1 MCILRYIT
9 YCLLFHFF
17 ICRTE
22 GLEWM
27 ISEVPLCIH
36 PTWFFGSCWYYFLN
50 SSKQQDQQIWNPSW
64 SKSLRL
70 VGNVVVKFQCNNK
83 SISNCYFAVFK
94 MQPFISTEWYRAL
107 FLGKQSKKEWL
118 REKSS
123 RKDKQSQGEV
133 QRWLIKLTH
142 IKNQIDVRIQANI
155 Y

>member
-1 MCILRYIT
+1 MCILRVIT
-9 YCLLFHFF
+9 YYLLIHFF
-17 ICRTE
+17 TCRTM

-27 ISEVPLCIH
+27 ISKVPLYIH
-36 PTWFFGSCWYYFLN
+36 PIWFCDFWWYNFWIFQNN
-50 SSKQQDQQIWNPSW
+50 SINQFEIHHSSR
-64 SKSLRL
+64 SLRL

-83 SISNCYFAVFK
+83 SIANCHFAVFG

-107 FLGKQSKKEWL
+107 FIGKQSKKEWF
-118 REKSS
+118 REKNSS
-123 RKDKQSQGEV
+123 KDKQSQGEI